1 MSVTISNV
9 DLSVTSQDSVWLRYQ
24 IKKLVCSYRG
34 EKQSGCLHLPCYSGS
49 CNRIFR
55 WGGEKYVWEELR
67 SCGKDTKL
75 QGWLYAAL
83 PLLTCMV
90 KVRSL
95 VIWRVWLPFFFVL
108 PLRWGV
114 NGSLMETLCTGANH
128 CTTPQHWGMQLCVP
142 WDISRWRSKPFPLSL
157 YSVYR
162 YFLCLPAWRETI
174 PVKDSQGA
182 TDLLVWEISSL
193 CLLPPPKFLVLPTCY
208 RQNKERIWVGNVA
221 AQLSLWAHKLVYPQK
236 SRKKKQCLNAW
247 DLTSLHVPVGA
258 TETASFEH
266 QEQHRY
272 LKRQEL
278 TVSFAQTDRSH

>member
-75 QGWLYAAL
+75 QGWLYTAL

-95 VIWRVWLPFFFVL
+95 VIWRVWLPFFFCSAAQVGCKWK
-108 PLRWGV
+108 PYG
-114 NGSLMETLCTGANH
+114 NTL
-128 CTTPQHWGMQLCVP
+128 HWG
-142 WDISRWRSKPFPLSL
+142 K
-157 YSVYR
+157 
-162 YFLCLPAWRETI
+162 
-174 PVKDSQGA
+174 
-182 TDLLVWEISSL
+182 
-193 CLLPPPKFLVLPTCY
+193 
-208 RQNKERIWVGNVA
+208 
-221 AQLSLWAHKLVYPQK
+221 
-236 SRKKKQCLNAW
+236 
-247 DLTSLHVPVGA
+247 SLHNTTALGNA
-258 TETASFEH
+258 TLRPMGHF
-266 QEQHRY
+266 
-272 LKRQEL
+272 
-278 TVSFAQTDRSH
+278 